1 MAFDKFAKLVS
12 TQVRALKEKGST
24 DVAFR
29 VAIKDGKVAL
39 TARALRATDE

>member
-1 MAFDKFAKLVS
+1 VS
-12 TQVRALKEKGST
+12 SQVRALKDKGGT

-29 VAIKDGKVAL
+29 VSIKDGKVAL